1 MQETRIRIIVAE
13 PDPLA
18 RRVVAGF
25 LRDSG
30 RFEVVAESGDGE
42 EALALTTTHRPHV
55 LVTEMSLSRING
67 LDLIGRVTAASP
79 NTRVV
84 ALTAFEDSQLALSA
98 LRRGASGVLS
108 KSIGGEAIA
117 RAVEAV
123 HTGEAA
129 VTRELTSEIVRRF
142 RAIPEPGQGLR
153 PVRSDLTNREWE
165 VLDLVAAGAGTKEI
179 AATLVLTEDTVYSH
193 IKSVMR
199 KLGVRTREAAVEAA
213 RRLLDDPTS
222 G

>member
-1 MQETRIRIIVAE
+1 MQQTPIRTIVAE

-18 RRVVAGF
+18 RRVVAGY

-42 EALALTTTHRPHV
+42 EALELIATHRPHV

-67 LDLIGRVTAASP
+67 LDLIGRVAAASP
-79 NTRVV
+79 STRVV
-84 ALTAFEDSQLALSA
+84 ALTAFEDSQLAISA

-108 KSIGGEAIA
+108 KSIGGEAIV

-165 VLDLVAAGAGTKEI
+165 VLDLVAAGAGTREI

-193 IKSVMR
+193 LKSVMR
-199 KLGVRTREAAVEAA
+199 KLGVRNREAAVEAA
-213 RRLLDDPTS
+213 RRLLDPTS